1 MESYRV
7 FFVTRMKREGRNCEG
22 KNQIARG
29 GSNGGRKSM
38 ADQVTKSKK
47 GTDIFS
53 DIGFPPAE
61 AENLR
66 IRSAMMRALLTFI
79 RDNKLTAAKAAKSLH
94 VNQSRISE
102 LMRGEIHLFSI
113 DSLVTLVT
121 SAGLRIDLKVKKAA

>member
-1 MESYRV
+1 
-7 FFVTRMKREGRNCEG
+7 
-22 KNQIARG
+22 
-29 GSNGGRKSM
+29 M